1 MVAADWTIALGSSGK
16 ALMRC
21 CVRYGDADIAAL
33 NSVSLV
39 SNMFNACAHLAVI
52 KIFTQTFSSSTYTAV
67 WAVVDFLLTIVVPQL
82 ADIAIVTR
90 GLSFTVVA
98 RITRLLR
105 GATHHA

>member
-1 MVAADWTIALGSSGK
+1 VVAADWAVALGSSGK
-16 ALMRC
+16 ALVRC

-33 NSVSLV
+33 
-39 SNMFNACAHLAVI
+39 AVI
-52 KIFTQTFSSSTYTAV
+52 KVFTQTFSSSAYTAV